1 MKKST
6 FTHRKSIPIITL
18 MALVVFFL
26 PVGFGVHTNNETQ
39 ETLYSISSSVADAQ
53 TQEAHTGT
61 TPEANEQAQ
70 TGAEADINWFSK
82 LVGNIIV
89 SIAAAFAWVGGT
101 VLDLSIST
109 VVTGMGDLINRQG
122 VGIAIDTTWSVIR
135 DFCNLAFIFGFIY
148 IGIMSIIDYDSGKVK
163 STLAHI
169 IIGAL
174 LINFSLFITQAVIEF
189 SNYLAYQ
196 VYVAMTG
203 NGSASI
209 SGALF
214 NELRAGTIYAP
225 NGASPQEFA
234 IATAGIWYY
243 IMVALVLFV
252 AAFVFMTAAILLI
265 IRFVALV
272 FIMIASPILFAA
284 TVFPKTEGMAKD
296 LWHKL
301 FSYAF
306 FAPLYLFLLFIS
318 IQIIRAFNTSLG
330 SADFARA
337 LQSGQSG
344 ASMGVI
350 VGFLVAIFFLIQS
363 VLISQKLG
371 MAGAS
376 MAIGTGAALT
386 AGTAAYVGRNTAGRI
401 GHSVASGNNRVSRF
415 VNRKASDPN
424 SSRVSRWAANQ
435 TLRGSA
441 KVGDATF
448 DARNSKVVS
457 GAIAGVGSI
466 TGVSAN
472 INSGAVI
479 LDSARKGGY
488 STVVKEN
495 AEKDKKFA
503 QSLGYDEQRYKEVE
517 EAGKASIKTQEAEL
531 KKLEED
537 RETQTEAHRMDQ
549 EMNIKEREKA
559 DTKVEAANK
568 VAEKAMEAETEANA
582 KATEAE
588 TKLREADEKV
598 KAEADALSKTP
609 DLIKDTSKLDT
620 AKRELATAQAADTL
634 AKTNLTTAQA
644 ASTAATT
651 TLNTE
656 KATLQVIQDK
666 ITAKKTE
673 IELIEKAY
681 DADILPRK
689 ATLVQT
695 KANLN
700 TELNG
705 GVMKDIKGNNMKD
718 ASGNDVEVQGI
729 KRERQVAYADYVAS
743 STIGRV
749 LYNKTDMERT
759 AKAIKDSAGKAP
771 DQLAGVSAELKRL
784 QDQIKAN
791 AAKP

>member
-1 MKKST
+1 
-6 FTHRKSIPIITL
+6 

-26 PVGFGVHTNNETQ
+26 PVGFGVQSNNETQ
-39 ETLYSISSSVADAQ
+39 KTSYTISSSVVEAADAQ
-53 TQEAHTGT
+53 AAKTGT
-61 TPEANEQAQ
+61 TPGANEQAQ

-101 VLDLSIST
+101 VLDLSISK
-109 VVTGMGDLINRQG
+109 VVTGMGNLINNQG

-148 IGIMSIIDYDSGKVK
+148 IGIMSIIDYESGKVK

-174 LINFSLFITQAVIEF
+174 LINFSLFITEAVIEF

-214 NELRAGTIYAP
+214 NELKAGTIYAP

-284 TVFPKTEGMAKD
+284 TVFPKTAGMAKD

-330 SADFARA
+330 TADFAKA
-337 LQSGQSG
+337 LQNGQSG

-371 MAGAS
+371 MAGAT

-386 AGTAAYVGRNTAGRI
+386 AGTAAYVGRNTAGRL
-401 GHSVASGNNRVSRF
+401 ASRYADSEKLKD
-415 VNRKASDPN
+415 KAS
-424 SSRVSRWAANQ
+424 RGGVSGWAAKQ
-435 TLRGSA
+435 RLRAGRAVADTS
-441 KVGDATF
+441 F
-448 DARNSKVVS
+448 DARNSKLVS
-457 GAIAGVGSI
+457 GAVPGI
-466 TGVSAN
+466 TTA
-472 INSGAVI
+472 API
-479 LDSARKGGY
+479 LGGARKGGY
-488 STVVKEN
+488 TTVAKEK
-495 AEKDKKFA
+495 AEADKKFA
-503 QSLGYDEQRYKEVE
+503 QSLGHDEERYNAVE
-517 EAGKASIKTQEAEL
+517 TAGKATIKTQERE
-531 KKLEED
+531 LEEAEK
-537 RETQTEAHRMDQ
+537 RKETETEAHRMDQ
-549 EMNIKEREKA
+549 ERNVKDRKDAEKKVEKA
-559 DTKVEAANK
+559 VEDAD
-568 VAEKAMEAETEANA
+568 KAKEAEREANA

-588 TKLREADEKV
+588 TKLEEANEKV
-598 KAEADALSKTP
+598 RAEADALSKSP
-609 DLIKDTSKLDT
+609 DLIKDPSKLEA

-634 AKTNLTTAQA
+634 AKSNLATAQA
-644 ASTAATT
+644 ASTAAKS
-651 TLNTE
+651 TLDTE
-656 KATLQVIQDK
+656 KATLTVIKDK
-666 ITAKKTE
+666 IEAKTE
-673 IELIEKAY
+673 EIKLLEQAHNS
-681 DADILPRK
+681 DILARK
-689 ATLVQT
+689 AQLAQT
-695 KANLN
+695 KINLN
-700 TELNG
+700 ADLNG
-705 GVMKDIKGNNMKD
+705 GTKTD
-718 ASGNDVEVQGI
+718 ASGNKVEVVGI
-729 KRERQVAYADYVAS
+729 KRERQVAYADSVQNSVIAPW
-743 STIGRV
+743 
-749 LYNKTDMERT
+749 LYNKKDIEKN
-759 AKAIKDSAGKAP
+759 AKAIRDAAGKAP
-771 DQLAGVSAELKRL
+771 DQFEGLAAELKKL
-784 QDQIKAN
+784 QDQMKAN